1 MQIHSLPGRWKLKRG
16 LAAKTLLIMKMIA
29 FLLFVT
35 CMQVSAT
42 GNSQTITLS
51 EKNAPL
57 PKVFESIEKQT
68 SYVFFFDADLLA
80 KSKKI
85 NLQITNASIEK
96 VLEACFREQG
106 RNQYR

>member
-1 MQIHSLPGRWKLKRG
+1 
-16 LAAKTLLIMKMIA
+16 
-29 FLLFVT
+29 
-35 CMQVSAT
+35 
-42 GNSQTITLS
+42 
-51 EKNAPL
+51 
-57 PKVFESIEKQT
+57 T

-106 RNQYR
+106 LEYAIVGNIIVVKKKQAAPVPVIAPIVETPPAVRFYFGTAFYQKAGRSGGSCAGLFCQSV